1 MINLFKRWF
10 KADYSVCTE
19 CGVHFEPISDYDAQV
34 GILCQ
39 VHRKPAFALLR
50 RKEFVQRW
58 AALNWEKLEAQAL
71 KEDSD
76 NREKQIKYHK
86 NYNNLWL
93 YNDNDTVKDCIM
105 GNGGIVQFANPEA
118 ITQANLQSAHDH
130 NQGRDQFLWPL

>member
-1 MINLFKRWF
+1 MNIFNRLF

-39 VHRKPAFALLR
+39 THRKPAFELMR

-71 KEDSD
+71 KEELGS
-76 NREKQIKYHK
+76 HS
-86 NYNNLWL
+86 NLAGKR
-93 YNDNDTVKDCIM
+93 YIM
-105 GNGGIVQFANPEA
+105 WSSERYPDPDPDAM
-118 ITQANLQSAHDH
+118 QAVALSE
-130 NQGRDQFLWPL
+130 